1 MERETCYTFL
11 SLKWSEYAEFRPHT
25 DAPKKRG
32 GSAVNRK
39 FSRMLRPGL
48 SVYLAI
54 LIVCAA
60 VALFFREYYLAVFEA
75 GGALV
80 LLVYALVHSKNRRR
94 ALTAHIMDVENALTA
109 STHSESPVPKVI
121 ISQETGEIVWA
132 SKAFIEMVG
141 MREELPCAPIS
152 SILPELTADVIS
164 EALLRSIPEIT
175 FRGKRYHVYGSTFS
189 DRNEG
194 VITQFATIFLIDMTE
209 YLNVREEYVRS
220 RPVVSIILVDNYD
233 ELTRN
238 MTDNDISALTVA
250 INNAIQRWVAGKGG
264 LLRRL
269 ERNRYLFIFESQFL
283 QGMTEQNFSLLK
295 EMRHVVNG
303 AGVQATVSIGVGRD
317 GSSYEEALSFAAL
330 SIEMALSRGGD
341 QAVVKDRY
349 NFSFFGGRGRE
360 SDSPSKVRSRVMA
373 GSLSELIAQ
382 STHIFVMG
390 HANADLDT
398 LGAAAGVQAICRKR
412 GKTAHIVIDYQQ
424 NAVQA
429 ALDRFAEL
437 PEYRDCFLSGES
449 ALILADAKS
458 LLILVD
464 TNRPDQVQYQPLLN
478 SMSRVVVIDHH
489 RRAADYVEQVVL
501 NIHEPSASSACEL
514 VAELLQYVVEP
525 RDVLPEEANALLS
538 GIVLDTK
545 HFSVRTN
552 SGTFEAAAFLRRL
565 GADTVEVKK
574 LLQRDF
580 PTTVARY
587 RIVQEARIYRS
598 EIAIA
603 VLDSD
608 VGRVTAA
615 QAADE
620 LVNISNIAAS
630 FVIFPS
636 ADRVVI
642 SARSIGEANVQ
653 VILEPL
659 GGGGNPATAGAQIA
673 ETNVQSVVERLV
685 ASIDRFYE
693 QISQRDGINKEET
706 K

>member
-1 MERETCYTFL
+1 
-11 SLKWSEYAEFRPHT
+11 
-25 DAPKKRG
+25 
-32 GSAVNRK
+32 
-39 FSRMLRPGL
+39 MLRPGL
-48 SVYLAI
+48 PVYLVI
-54 LIVCAA
+54 LLVCAA
-60 VALFFREYYLAVFEA
+60 AALFFREYYLAVFEA

-80 LLVYALVHSKNRRR
+80 LLVYALIHSKGRQR
-94 ALTAHIMDVENALTA
+94 ALTGHIMDVENALTA
-109 STHSESPVPKVI
+109 STHCESPVPKII
-121 ISQETGEIVWA
+121 ISQETGEITWA

-141 MREELPCAPIS
+141 MREELPCAS
-152 SILPELTADVIS
+152 LTSILPALTPDVIS
-164 EALLRSIPEIT
+164 EALRRSTPEIT
-175 FRGKRYHVYGSTFS
+175 FGGKRYHVYASTFS

-194 VITQFATIFLIDMTE
+194 VITQFATIFFIDMTE
-209 YLNVREEYVRS
+209 FLNVREEYIRS

-233 ELTRN
+233 ELTGN
-238 MTDNDISALTVA
+238 MTENDISALTVA
-250 INNAIQRWVAGKGG
+250 INNVLQRWIAGKGG
-264 LLRRL
+264 LLRKL
-269 ERNRYLFIFESQFL
+269 ERNRYLYLFEAQHL
-283 QGMTEQNFSLLK
+283 QGMTEQNFSLLE
-295 EMRHVVNG
+295 EMHRVVNG
-303 AGVQATVSIGVGRD
+303 AGVQATVSIGVGKD
-317 GSSYEEALSFAAL
+317 GSSFEEAFSFAAL

-360 SDSPSKVRSRVMA
+360 TDSISKVRSRVMA

-390 HANADLDT
+390 HANADLDS
-398 LGAAAGVQAICRKR
+398 LGAAAGVQAICRQR
-412 GKTAHIVIDYQQ
+412 GKTAHIIIDYQQ
-424 NAVQA
+424 NSVQT
-429 ALDRFAEL
+429 ALTRLAEL
-437 PEYRDCFLSGES
+437 PDYQDCFLSGES

-489 RRAADYVEQVVL
+489 RRAADYVEQSVL
-501 NIHEPSASSACEL
+501 NIHEPSASSASEL
-514 VAELLQYVVEP
+514 VADLLQYAVEP
-525 RDVLPEEANALLS
+525 RDVLQEEANALLA

-545 HFSVRTN
+545 HFSVRTG

-574 LLQRDF
+574 LLQSDF
-580 PTTVARY
+580 NTTIRRY
-587 RIVQEARIYRS
+587 EIVQSARIYRD
-598 EIAIA
+598 ELAIA
-603 VLDSD
+603 VLDKD

-630 FVIFPS
+630 FVVYPT
-636 ADRVVI
+636 ADRVVV

-659 GGGGNPATAGAQIA
+659 GGGGNPATAGVQIA
-673 ETNVQSVVERLV
+673 DTTVESVVERLI

-693 QISQRDGINKEET
+693 QISHTDTDANSSKEET